1 MVRNS
6 VSFLVLKYPFDLHVW
21 SDKTSYCYHFW
32 KIAKLQPNLSLL
44 AAQNWFLPSCTVE
57 FIIVM
62 PCLLTFLSGDN
73 RLFSLQRSRPLS
85 AEEKKNQAKH
95 QALSSSFSNLISKVC
110 CWPFQH
116 HNRGTKTFIIKD
128 AESEIVCRETAFLPK
143 TV

>member
-1 MVRNS
+1 MSEATKPLIVII
-6 VSFLVLKYPFDLHVW
+6 FEKLP
-21 SDKTSYCYHFW
+21 SY
-32 KIAKLQPNLSLL
+32 IQNLSLL
-44 AAQNWFLPSCTVE
+44 VAQKWFLPSCTVE

-110 CWPFQH
+110 C
-116 HNRGTKTFIIKD
+116 
-128 AESEIVCRETAFLPK
+128 
-143 TV
+143 